1 MLHVKKKCK
10 LDIHPS
16 QFCVK
21 KTLTWYEER
30 CSRSRGLVTN
40 IFPSTGSILNTSF
53 GGWSAP
59 TPVMLYRIEMSWSW
73 SERICIPTKKKECSV
88 NPSYT
93 LHFINPCSFF
103 NLIDFMAL
111 FLSCIQEATLK
122 KNIVSIGNLLLFVQY
137 WVWGV
142 YYSRIYDIQFFK
154 NHLLYIIH
162 WKHARTH
169 NQRKKKLTPR
179 WHFITRGDIIL
190 PHINFSCLRLGM
202 MADLQFNLRSS
213 HWLCNSQSRKHLSPL
228 CYCIDTTEEAH
239 INFNWMLAGISSYH
253 CIKDVAKYSGLNC
266 K

>member
-1 MLHVKKKCK
+1 MKSDVLDQEVWWQTSFQAQGRYWILHLVVDLLPPQWCCTG
-10 LDIHPS
+10 LRCPGPGRNESAS
-16 QFCVK
+16 QQRKRNALSIPV
-21 KTLTWYEER
+21 THYILLIPAASLTWLILWLYFSLA
-30 CSRSRGLVTN
+30 SR
-40 IFPSTGSILNTSF
+40 
-53 GGWSAP
+53 
-59 TPVMLYRIEMSWSW
+59 
-73 SERICIPTKKKECSV
+73 K
-88 NPSYT
+88 
-93 LHFINPCSFF
+93 LHS
-103 NLIDFMAL
+103 
-111 FLSCIQEATLK
+111 
-122 KNIVSIGNLLLFVQY
+122 KNIVSIGNLLLFEQY

-266 K
+266 KESNNVSMK

>member
-1 MLHVKKKCK
+1 MWLWWITKVSYSSHYPIMLHVKKKCK
-10 LDIHPS
+10 LDIHQS

-122 KNIVSIGNLLLFVQY
+122 KHSFHWQPTSIWTVLSVRCLLF
-137 WVWGV
+137 
-142 YYSRIYDIQFFK
+142 K
-154 NHLLYIIH
+154 
-162 WKHARTH
+162 
-169 NQRKKKLTPR
+169 
-179 WHFITRGDIIL
+179 
-190 PHINFSCLRLGM
+190 
-202 MADLQFNLRSS
+202 DLWYTVL
-213 HWLCNSQSRKHLSPL
+213 
-228 CYCIDTTEEAH
+228 
-239 INFNWMLAGISSYH
+239 
-253 CIKDVAKYSGLNC
+253 
-266 K
+266 

>member
-10 LDIHPS
+10 LDIHQS

-122 KNIVSIGNLLLFVQY
+122 KHSFHWQPTSIWTVLSVRCLLF
-137 WVWGV
+137 
-142 YYSRIYDIQFFK
+142 K
-154 NHLLYIIH
+154 
-162 WKHARTH
+162 
-169 NQRKKKLTPR
+169 
-179 WHFITRGDIIL
+179 
-190 PHINFSCLRLGM
+190 
-202 MADLQFNLRSS
+202 DLWYTVL
-213 HWLCNSQSRKHLSPL
+213 
-228 CYCIDTTEEAH
+228 
-239 INFNWMLAGISSYH
+239 
-253 CIKDVAKYSGLNC
+253 
-266 K
+266 